1 MVRTEI
7 HIPTISNEGRPFG
20 ADAFK
25 ATEQEFLNEVGG
37 FTKHEAE
44 GQWMHDGVVYT
55 DVQKIYTIDAEVKV
69 ADETIERIRKRF
81 AQLEL
86 YVVTMTI

>member
-25 ATEQEFLNEVGG
+25 I
-37 FTKHEAE
+37 
-44 GQWMHDGVVYT
+44 T
-55 DVQKIYTIDAEVKV
+55 DV
-69 ADETIERIRKRF
+69 F
-81 AQLEL
+81 ATGVFLGTGIVL
-86 YVVTMTI
+86 LLVLTNAI